1 MTRWNLELN
10 TDRIGADYSNMY
22 ISQPDL
28 DLCQQIHVFDERC
41 QAFTF
46 VMPGVE
52 DDRAWCYFKNG
63 VPSPTPREG
72 RNSSIRPRW

>member
-1 MTRWNLELN
+1 M
-10 TDRIGADYSNMY
+10 DADYSNMY
-22 ISQPDL
+22 ISQPDP
-28 DLCQQIHVFDERC
+28 DLCKQICAFDEQY

-46 VMPGVE
+46 VRSGVE
-52 DDRAWCYFKNG
+52 GDRTRCYFKNG

>member
-10 TDRIGADYSNMY
+10 TDRIGADYRNMY
-22 ISQPDL
+22 ISQPDP
-28 DLCQQIHVFDERC
+28 DLCKQIRVFDEQC

-46 VMPGVE
+46 VRPGVE
-52 DDRAWCYFKNG
+52 GDRAWCYFKNG
-63 VPSPTPREG
+63 VPSPSLREG